1 MIRGVFPPLVR
12 VRRVGHVFVA
22 LRVRS
27 RWISHIALLGYFLQ
41 NAYRVS
47 SAQSF
52 FKPSTPDGA
61 TALRRAMR
69 IVM

>member
-1 MIRGVFPPLVR
+1 MVGGFLPALVR
-12 VRRVGHVFVA
+12 VRRLGQVFVA
-22 LRVRS
+22 LRIRL

-69 IVM
+69 IFM